1 MGLGSFADAVD
12 ALFADN
18 ARLVVFAAA
27 LFGVH
32 VLVAIAAVVRRR
44 APLLI
49 PGLNLVVAVAMLLY
63 KASQYAAHPALIGV
77 AGGDLAGSA
86 DLKLVLFEAA
96 VAVVAGY
103 ALARRRV
110 ALALSGA
117 AFLVHALAAAALPA
131 FVFAVHIDRLS

>member
-18 ARLVVFAAA
+18 ARVVVFAAA

-32 VLVAIAAVVRRR
+32 VLVAITAVVRRR
-44 APLLI
+44 VPLLI
-49 PGLNLVVAVAMLLY
+49 PSLNLVVAVAVLLY
-63 KASQYAAHPALIGV
+63 KASQYASHPALIDF
-77 AGGDLAGSA
+77 ARRDLAGSA
-86 DLKLVLFEAA
+86 DLKLVLFEVV
-96 VAVVAGY
+96 VAVVASY
-103 ALARRRV
+103 ALARRRL

-131 FVFAVHIDRLS
+131 FAFTVHIDRLT

>member
-12 ALFADN
+12 AVFDDN
-18 ARLVVFAAA
+18 ARLVAFAAA

-32 VLVAIAAVVRRR
+32 VVIAIAAVVRRR
-44 APLLI
+44 TPLLI
-49 PGLNLVVAVAMLLY
+49 PGLNLVVSLAVLLY
-63 KASQYAAHPALIGV
+63 KASQYASHPALV
-77 AGGDLAGSA
+77 DFARGDLAGSA
-86 DLKLVLFEAA
+86 DLELVLFEAV

-103 ALARRRV
+103 ALARRRL

-131 FVFAVHIDRLS
+131 FAFTVHIDRLI

>member
-12 ALFADN
+12 AVFDDN

-32 VLVAIAAVVRRR
+32 VVVAIAAVVRRR
-44 APLLI
+44 ALLLI
-49 PGLNLVVAVAMLLY
+49 PGLNLVVAVAVLLY
-63 KASQYAAHPALIGV
+63 KASQYASHPALIG
-77 AGGDLAGSA
+77 AASGDLAGSA
-86 DLKLVLFEAA
+86 DLKLVVFEA
-96 VAVVAGY
+96 VVVVVAGY
-103 ALARRRV
+103 ALARRRL

-131 FVFAVHIDRLS
+131 FVFAVHIDRLT